1 MLLNAN
7 LQQKDA
13 KLLGGGGEPTTLA
26 SHSGKYIHRLQYE
39 QMQALRLKKE
49 STVPNISRK
58 FRRTVSQVS

>member
-13 KLLGGGGEPTTLA
+13 KLLGGGEPTTLA

>member
-1 MLLNAN
+1 MLLKAH
-7 LQQKDA
+7 LQQKNA
-13 KLLGGGGEPTTLA
+13 KLLGGGEPTALA